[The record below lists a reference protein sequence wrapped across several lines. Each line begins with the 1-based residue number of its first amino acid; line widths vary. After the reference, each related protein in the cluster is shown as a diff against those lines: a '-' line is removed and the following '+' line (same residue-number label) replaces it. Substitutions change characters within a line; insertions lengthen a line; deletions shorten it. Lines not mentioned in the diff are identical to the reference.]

1 MGKGSVKM
9 DLSIVITSFNTEN
22 LLKECIESIVKHTKG
37 IKYEVIVVDN
47 ASSDGSVA
55 AAKRLKVKV
64 IESKENLGFTKGN
77 NLGIE
82 AAKGKYILLLNS
94 DTLIS
99 DNTLGEIISYMN
111 ANPRVGVATCALKN
125 KDGSLQGTGG
135 YFPTLI
141 RVFSWMTIGDIPF
154 VDLIIKPFHPMHE
167 KSLFKGDGFYKKEK
181 DLDWV
186 TGAFLLGRR
195 EVFEQNKGLDEDYF
209 MYGEDVDFCFKAKK
223 RGWKV
228 KYLPQFS
235 ITHYGGAS
243 STREF
248 PLLSEYKGIKIFY
261 KKHYPSWQYPILR
274 ILLKIGSLGRM
285 VVLGLLE
292 GGESAKIY
300 AKAFGQA

>member
-1 MGKGSVKM
+1 M